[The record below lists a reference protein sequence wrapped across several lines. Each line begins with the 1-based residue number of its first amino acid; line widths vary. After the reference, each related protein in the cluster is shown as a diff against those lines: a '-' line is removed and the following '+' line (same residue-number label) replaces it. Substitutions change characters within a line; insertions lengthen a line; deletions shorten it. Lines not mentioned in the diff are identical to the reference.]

1 MSGTPDL
8 THAIIEARSQQAML
22 AKPTNASAAAAA
34 TALSNAI
41 AATNAASM
49 PADFDKLL
57 VSLSTLREQA
67 HSRAAEAALAYA
79 DEQDPTARKVTA
91 SDAAAAQKA
100 AAALQ
105 DLLANVTQAIA
116 LAAKAP
122 MELVLSS
129 ERLFDADRQEDL
141 LPGTDQRG
149 VTAMS
154 ELQQE
159 TARAIVNVF
168 ETGRV
173 RGDYS
178 GIAVIKA
185 DTGHLSYGR
194 SQASLGSGALFELLD
209 SYCRQPNAQFAGQLT
224 PYLPRFQQKDVTLDT
239 DGIVRQ
245 LLVDAATDLVMRE
258 TQDQFFNRRY
268 FAPAS
273 SAAEAL
279 GINEPLGQT
288 VIYDSHVQG
297 GWTVL
302 KARIAAPMEGKTR
315 DWVKRYIDLRTSWLK
330 SLPPPLPGT
339 VYRMASFTALMDA
352 QNWDL
357 QLPLTVHGVE
367 ISEQALVGD
376 TAPIGTLP
384 RTLTLTTPYLRGAD
398 VPAVQ
403 KALSARDLPAS
414 LDGIYG
420 PFTAQLVA
428 QWQKSQGIVEGGVGE
443 RTRSSLGLAQ

>member
-8 THAIIEARSQQAML
+8 THAIIETRSQQATL
-22 AKPTNASAAAAA
+22 AKPTNASAAAAV

-41 AATNAASM
+41 AETSAAST

-67 HSRAAEAALAYA
+67 HSKAAEAAQAYA
-79 DEQDPTARKVTA
+79 DEQDPTARKVAA
-91 SDAAAAQKA
+91 SDAVAAQKA

-116 LAAKAP
+116 VAAQAP

-129 ERLFDADRQEDL
+129 EGLLDADRQDL
-141 LPGTDQRG
+141 LPGTDQKG
-149 VTAMS
+149 LTAMS

-194 SQASLGSGALFELLD
+194 SQAALGSGALFELLD
-209 SYCRQPNAQFAGQLT
+209 GYCRQSNAQFAAQLT
-224 PYLPRFQQKDVTLDT
+224 PYLPRLQQKDVTLDT
-239 DGIVRQ
+239 DVTVRQ
-245 LLVDAATDLVMRE
+245 LLVDAATDPVMRA

-268 FAPAS
+268 FVPAS

-297 GWTVL
+297 GWAVL

-315 DWVKRYIDLRTSWLK
+315 DWVKKYIDLRTSWLE
-330 SLPPPLPGT
+330 SLPPPLPST
-339 VYRMASFTALMDA
+339 VYRMASFTALMDT

-398 VPAVQ
+398 VQAVQ
-403 KALSARDLPAS
+403 KALAARSLPAS

-428 QWQKSQGIVEGGVGE
+428 QWQKSQGIVEAGVGE
-443 RTRSSLGLAQ
+443 RTRKSLELSQ